1 MSLSDNL
8 AQVRQRIAAACDR
21 AGRPHDSVRLM
32 AVTKTV
38 GPERILEAARLGLRL
53 FGENR
58 VQERLAK
65 QEALAGLEAEWHLIG
80 GLQSNK
86 ANRAAEVFDL
96 IESVDSLALAQ
107 RLNHAAERLGRVVP
121 VLLQVNIGR
130 EPQKHGASPETA
142 ASLAESIAA
151 LPHLR
156 LQGLMAVPPAG
167 DDPEA
172 SRPWFAGLHQLS
184 EAIRKQAATPG
195 QPWELS
201 MGMSHD
207 FEVAIEE
214 GSTLIRIGSALFG
227 ERSRP

>member
-8 AQVRQRIAAACDR
+8 ERVRQRIAAACAR
-21 AGRPHDSVRLM
+21 AGRTPDSVRLM

-38 GPERILEAARLGLRL
+38 EPERILEAARLGLHL

-65 QEALAGLEAEWHLIG
+65 QAALAGIPAEWHLIG

-86 ANRAAEVFDL
+86 ANRAAEIFDMV
-96 IESVDSLALAQ
+96 ESVDSLVLAQ
-107 RLNHAAERLGRVVP
+107 RLDHAAERTGRVLP

-130 EPQKHGASPETA
+130 EPQKHGAAPDQA
-142 ASLAESIAA
+142 VALAEAIAD

-156 LQGLMAVPPAG
+156 LQGLMTVPPAS

-172 SRPWFAGLHQLS
+172 SRPWFAALRQIS
-184 EAIRKQAATPG
+184 EAIRNRVATSG

-214 GSTLIRIGSALFG
+214 GSTLIRVGSALFG
-227 ERSRP
+227 ERPRP